1 VVAEHGHGAWP
12 KRLHEAQAR
21 ERIGAA
27 IDEVAD
33 EPQAILGG
41 IETRRIE
48 QALEGL
54 EAALQVADRE
64 DRQVYFTVATR

>member
-1 VVAEHGHGAWP
+1 VVAEDGHGARP
-12 KRLHEAQAR
+12 ERLHEAQAG

-27 IDEVAD
+27 IDEVAH
-33 EPQAILGG
+33 EPQAIA
-41 IETRRIE
+41 RRIE
-48 QALEGL
+48 ARRVEQAFERL